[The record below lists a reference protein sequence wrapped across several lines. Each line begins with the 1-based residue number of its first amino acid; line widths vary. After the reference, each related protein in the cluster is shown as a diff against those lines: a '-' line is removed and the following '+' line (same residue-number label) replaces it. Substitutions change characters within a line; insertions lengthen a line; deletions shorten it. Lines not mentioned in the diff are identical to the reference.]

1 MNITIQSVR
10 FTASEQLEQFVESKV
25 GKLDQYFDGIVSA
38 EVILRLEKSDVTENK
53 IAEVK
58 LNLPGGELFSEK
70 QAKTFEEATDN
81 AVEATRKQLVKWKEK
96 VRAK

>member
-1 MNITIQSVR
+1 MTDKGSRITSYNVCYTKLLRIQSVR

-58 LNLPGGELFSEK
+58 LNLPGGELFSEE
-70 QAKTFEEATDN
+70 Q
-81 AVEATRKQLVKWKEK
+81 VV
-96 VRAK
+96 